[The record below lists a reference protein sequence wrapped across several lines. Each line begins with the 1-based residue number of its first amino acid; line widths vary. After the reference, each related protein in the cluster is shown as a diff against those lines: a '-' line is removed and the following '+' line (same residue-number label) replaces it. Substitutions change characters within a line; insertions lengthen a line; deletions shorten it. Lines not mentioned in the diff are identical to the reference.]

1 MLPKTRHRA
10 RRLRSGVLT
19 LTLAVF
25 VPLAIPVTASASTI
39 PGYPPPGD
47 FVSSPFGNEFLN
59 QVNADSETDQKTVF
73 KVKFGLGEGA
83 SPTITAINRAVALT
97 SRCANCTAIAIGF
110 QVVTTTEQDLVDLH
124 AINVAKATNNDC
136 TATCD
141 AVADVYQVVVATD
154 TPQPM
159 SFGKL
164 LSPQQRNA
172 LYQLRSEFLAL
183 PNSGLSLTQIQAK
196 CQDLAGQAVDILQDA
211 NSGGPSSG
219 GPSSG
224 APVYTTPTLPTF
236 SPAAHGVGSYT
247 ELTGTDQ
254 PVVNLYHDL
263 QSKPSWSG

>member
-1 MLPKTRHRA
+1 MTMLPKTRHRA

-211 NSGGPSSG
+211 NSGGPIA
-219 GPSSG
+219 G

>member
-1 MLPKTRHRA
+1 MSPNQ
-10 RRLRSGVLT
+10 
-19 LTLAVF
+19 
-25 VPLAIPVTASASTI
+25 ST
-39 PGYPPPGD
+39 
-47 FVSSPFGNEFLN
+47 
-59 QVNADSETDQKTVF
+59 DSETDQKTVF

-159 SFGKL
+159 SFVKL

-183 PNSGLSLTQIQAK
+183 AEFRPQPDPGSR
-196 CQDLAGQAVDILQDA
+196 
-211 NSGGPSSG
+211 PSARTWRARPWTSCR
-219 GPSSG
+219 
-224 APVYTTPTLPTF
+224 TPTPEGR
-236 SPAAHGVGSYT
+236 SPEPRSTPPRRCHVLACLRMASGHT
-247 ELTGTDQ
+247 
-254 PVVNLYHDL
+254 
-263 QSKPSWSG
+263 PS